1 MTEHANSR
9 RRRGVALR
17 LATLQGKAKEGVWR
31 AAEVER
37 LSERREVNS
46 TRDDLDGL
54 VQTRAATAASG
65 QPLCLDRWAWSLI
78 AEDAVATE
86 LQVKTK
92 QLAQTE
98 IRTEAARMALASA
111 NRRTDKA
118 KTLHDEAKHLEAHQV
133 ELGRLDATLDLLA
146 ARGRA

>member
-1 MTEHANSR
+1 MTEHADSR

-17 LATLQGKAKEGVWR
+17 LATLQGKAKEGAWR
-31 AAEVER
+31 AVDLER
-37 LSERREVNS
+37 LNERREVDS
-46 TRDDLDGL
+46 TRGALDGL
-54 VQTRAATAASG
+54 VQARAASAASG
-65 QPLCLDRWAWSLI
+65 EALCLDRWAWSLI

-86 LQVKTK
+86 LQAKTK

-98 IRTEAARMALASA
+98 VRTEAARLALASA
-111 NRRTDKA
+111 NRRTEKA
-118 KTLHDEAKHLEAHQV
+118 KTLHDEARRLEAHQV